1 MAMKPIEILIN
12 AKDNASGVFSSL
24 QGKVAAVGAAIAGY
38 FGIKAFAGIVQGA
51 ADFEQGMS
59 RVKAATNASADEMR
73 ALTKAAED
81 AGANTKFTST
91 EAAGALENLGKAG
104 LSAADAVATLPAVLN
119 LAQAG
124 DIGLAEASEYVTK
137 AVSGMGLAFTDA
149 ARVADVLALGAN
161 ATNTSVA
168 GLAEAL
174 SYAAPIAQ
182 SAGVSLEGTVAI
194 MGKLADAGIDA
205 SRSGTAVAGM
215 LAQFQDPASQFK
227 RALADAGITTNN
239 FEDALKQLAAAG
251 PKGEK
256 AILAVGLNAG
266 PGLRALLNQGI
277 PALEEL
283 KQKLLGAAGSA
294 AATAKVMEDNLAG
307 SFKGLS
313 SAWDTVRNVL
323 GTPVLPVLKD
333 GVDQLAGAFRSAV
346 ADGTVQKFGEAIA
359 TAFQAGIKWAREF
372 VGQIDFTQ
380 VAADLRAFADRAG
393 EAFTKI
399 GEYSTAAGSTVKAAY
414 GVMAG
419 GANAVMASIYGIAAS
434 YTEAAI
440 RIVDFAARASD
451 ALAKISIGTAKKELQ
466 QQAEDMR
473 GVLVG
478 LSGVR
483 DAFIEKTLQSLDAT
497 ASSAQTARD
506 GFSGLTSA
514 ITGTSAASEGWRQT
528 VAAANAEV
536 AKGAD
541 AMRQSEL
548 AYRKQVDAENAL
560 AKATQ
565 EHQEKVRLL
574 QEAYDGFMRS
584 GNLNEAIITFDELT
598 KAQNAFGQSAQ
609 DAQKKAKEAAAA
621 IEAAYKDLGVTTDAS
636 LTELAVRAKANFD
649 LLASSGKASA
659 RELAQGFEDAA
670 KKAIAAN
677 KGIAPSWVEAEAA
690 ARGYRVMVDEA
701 GKATLRL
708 SDATEK
714 TSNAHVRA
722 TQSVNNHRTALEK
735 LNAEREREIAT
746 QEKANQLKER
756 EIALYLKKWNMDSQH
771 RSLDAEGKVRE
782 EVGMP
787 SKKGIYDR
795 AKTAGL
801 SDDKAV
807 DFADSFDTNLL
818 KTKGSRGTPVINL
831 QRLDDAIAEAVLA
844 SARRGTAAA
853 APQQNVGTYSAS
865 PSVVNITLDGRSRSV
880 TTDAA
885 GASVLQDLL
894 EQLALGRSTAS
905 R

>member
-168 GLAEAL
+168 GLAQAL

-266 PGLRALLNQGI
+266 PALRALLNQGI

-359 TAFQAGIKWAREF
+359 TAFQAGIKWVKEF
-372 VGQIDFTQ
+372 VGQVDFAQ
-380 VAADLRAFADRAG
+380 VTERMRGFADRTG
-393 EAFTKI
+393 EVFTQL
-399 GEYSTAAGSTVKAAY
+399 GEYATNAGNIVKTAY
-414 GVMAG
+414 GVMSAG
-419 GANAVMASIYGIAAS
+419 TNAVLASIYGIGSVFTEMASVVMSGVAKLRDGLATVTFGKLSESFKLAADDARNMAQGFG
-434 YTEAAI
+434 EAA
-440 RIVDFAARASD
+440 
-451 ALAKISIGTAKKELQ
+451 
-466 QQAEDMR
+466 QAMR
-473 GVLVG
+473 
-478 LSGVR
+478 
-483 DAFIEKTLQSLDAT
+483 DK
-497 ASSAQTARD
+497 ASSALGDVADAAQMARD
-506 GFSGLTSA
+506 GFGGLVGA
-514 ITGTSAASEGWRQT
+514 VQT
-528 VAAANAEV
+528 VTPAVDASSKAIAEMARQIEEASKKTEAAKKATDDKAAADAAARAALATLRAEYATLV
-536 AKGAD
+536 ADGNLQGAAEKLKEINKALAGTPPAAKDAAKAAAD
-541 AMRQSEL
+541 AAAQI
-548 AYRKQVDAENAL
+548 DA
-560 AKATQ
+560 
-565 EHQEKVRLL
+565 
-574 QEAYDGFMRS
+574 
-584 GNLNEAIITFDELT
+584 
-598 KAQNAFGQSAQ
+598 AFQR
-609 DAQKKAKEAAAA
+609 
-621 IEAAYKDLGVTTDAS
+621 LGVT
-636 LTELAVRAKANFD
+636 
-649 LLASSGKASA
+649 SA
-659 RELAQGFEDAA
+659 QALKEQADAA
-670 KKAIAAN
+670 ERDYRIIRNAGTSTAEDISGAFKAAADKAIAAN

-690 ARGYRVMVDEA
+690 ASGYRVMVDEA

-714 TSNAHVRA
+714 TSNAHIRA

-735 LNAEREREIAT
+735 LNAEREREIAA

-801 SDDKAV
+801 SDEGAV
-807 DFADSFDTNLL
+807 NFADSFDSNLL
-818 KTKGSRGTPVINL
+818 KTTGSRGTPVINM

-844 SARRGTAAA
+844 GARRGTATATA
-853 APQQNVGTYSAS
+853 QQNGGTYTAS

-894 EQLALGRSTAS
+894 EQLAMGRSTAG